1 MKKEKCILR
10 PLWKIGQGLTH
21 HCLTRCHGKKN
32 LLQGKYGKQYFI
44 ESVRM
49 CQEKY
54 EIELVAA
61 EIVSNH
67 IHLVIKTLA
76 DKEIISVIMQFIK
89 ARIAEKYNRA
99 MKTTGAFWNERFV
112 STIIEESENPVN
124 FS

>member
-1 MKKEKCILR
+1 
-10 PLWKIGQGLTH
+10 
-21 HCLTRCHGKKN
+21 
-32 LLQGKYGKQYFI
+32 
-44 ESVRM
+44 M